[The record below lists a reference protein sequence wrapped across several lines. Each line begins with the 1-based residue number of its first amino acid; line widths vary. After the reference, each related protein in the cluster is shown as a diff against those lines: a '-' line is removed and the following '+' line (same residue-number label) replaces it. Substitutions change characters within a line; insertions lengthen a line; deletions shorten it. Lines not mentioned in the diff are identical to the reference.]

1 MLSNPQLMSTLT
13 AAQQPLLSNNTAMWN
28 PWGTPLPSTPALS
41 NSSTTATRNSTATGN
56 ANTNASAGNSLAA
69 RMENRQQDVETVA
82 VTSTSNTQTDESHA
96 ADEPP
101 SGLDHD

>member
-1 MLSNPQLMSTLT
+1 
-13 AAQQPLLSNNTAMWN
+13 
-28 PWGTPLPSTPALS
+28 
-41 NSSTTATRNSTATGN
+41 
-56 ANTNASAGNSLAA
+56 
-69 RMENRQQDVETVA
+69 MENRQQDVETVA